1 MRRNAN
7 PIIVR
12 RRDGGPRKPAPG
24 AAGRLVRFVL
34 LLAAAVFLFRSAEAE
49 ENIERLL
56 FSRGMLGPRELAVIV
71 NEADPSSVAIG
82 NYYQKRRGIPE
93 ENMIRVSFPPGSDN
107 LPRVLFESVKRTAD
121 QLTPPRV
128 QAYALAW
135 MAPFRVDCMS
145 ITSAFAFGFDEAYCS
160 SKCGE
165 TRPSGYFHSGS
176 RAPYTDHGIRPAMML
191 AGRTVQDVRNLIDRG
206 IASDRTYPAG
216 TGYLLNTSDKHRSVR
231 AVTFDKTVDT
241 LGAAIR
247 LRRVEADFIS
257 DRRDVLFYFTG
268 LAKVPDL
275 DTLGFVPGAM
285 ADHLTSFG
293 GRLTENAQMSSVR
306 WLEAGA
312 TASYGT
318 VAEPCNILSKFP
330 HPAVAIWH
338 YLEGDTVL
346 EAYWKSVA
354 RPGEGVFIGEP
365 LAAPF
370 APQLIEHEGRITV
383 RLFSPRSRML
393 ALQAAASAVGPYRSA
408 VRTYI
413 LIPGYNE
420 LSFRLP
426 DAAAFYRLAYL
437 GGEKTKN

>member
-1 MRRNAN
+1 V
-7 PIIVR
+7 PKVTE
-12 RRDGGPRKPAPG
+12 
-24 AAGRLVRFVL
+24 RLWWFVL
-34 LLAAAVFLFRSAEAE
+34 LLVTAVCRGVGAE
-49 ENIERLL
+49 ETVDRLL
-56 FSRGMLGPRELAVIV
+56 FSRGALGSRELAVIV

-82 NYYQKRRGIPE
+82 GYYQKRRGIPD

-107 LPRVLFESVKRTAD
+107 LPRALFESVKRTVD
-121 QLTPPRV
+121 DRTPPRA

-160 SKCGE
+160 TKCGE
-165 TRPSGYFHSGS
+165 TKLSGYFHSAS
-176 RAPYTDHGIRPAMML
+176 RAPYTDHGIRPTMML
-191 AGRTVQDVRNLIDRG
+191 AGRTVQDVRKLIDRG
-206 IASDRTYPAG
+206 MASDHTYPAG
-216 TGYLLNTSDKHRSVR
+216 TGYLLNTSDKHRTVR
-231 AVTFDKTVDT
+231 AIAFDETVDK

-247 LRRVEADFIS
+247 LRRVEADSIS
-257 DRRDVLFYFTG
+257 DKQDVLFYFTG

-285 ADHLTSFG
+285 ADHLTSLG
-293 GRLTENAQMSSVR
+293 GRLTESAQMSSVR

-318 VAEPCNILSKFP
+318 VTEPCNLLSKFP
-330 HPAVAIWH
+330 YPAVAIWH

-370 APQLIEHEGRITV
+370 APQMIEHEGQVTV
-383 RLFSPRSRML
+383 RLFSPRPHML
-393 ALQAAASAVGPYRSA
+393 VLQASASAIGPYRSS
-408 VRTYI
+408 VKTYP
-413 LIPGYNE
+413 LKPGYNE
-420 LSFRLP
+420 VAFRLP
-426 DAAAFYRLAYL
+426 DAAAFYRLAYY
-437 GGEKTKN
+437 GGEEIKK

>member
-1 MRRNAN
+1 MKYRIRSVFL
-7 PIIVR
+7 PILFAV
-12 RRDGGPRKPAPG
+12 
-24 AAGRLVRFVL
+24 F
-34 LLAAAVFLFRSAEAE
+34 AAVFQVAKAE
-49 ENIERLL
+49 ESIDRLL
-56 FSRGMLGPRELAVIV
+56 FSRRSLGPAELAVIV

-93 ENMIRVSFPPGSDN
+93 ENMIRVSFPPGTDN
-107 LPRVLFESVKRTAD
+107 LPRAQFESVKQAVDSR
-121 QLTPPRV
+121 TPPGV

-145 ITSAFAFGFDEAYCS
+145 ITSAFALGFDQAYCS

-165 TRPSGYFHSGS
+165 TKPSGYFHSAS

-191 AGRTVQDVRNLIDRG
+191 AGRTVQDVRKLIDRG

-231 AVTFDKTVDT
+231 AVTFDKTVDM

-247 LRRVEADFIS
+247 LHRVEADFIS
-257 DRRDVLFYFTG
+257 GKQDVLFYFTG

-318 VAEPCNILSKFP
+318 VTEPCNILSKFP
-330 HPAVAIWH
+330 HPAVAMWH

-370 APQLIEHEGRITV
+370 APQLIQHKGLVTV
-383 RLFSPRSRML
+383 KLFSPRSHML
-393 ALQAAASAVGPYRSA
+393 ALQAATSAIGPYRSA
-408 VRTYI
+408 VKTYV

-420 LSFRLP
+420 LSFQLP
-426 DAAAFYRLAYL
+426 DTGAFYRLAYP
-437 GGEKTKN
+437 GGEQTKK

>member
-1 MRRNAN
+1 MTRTVGYL
-7 PIIVR
+7 IVR
-12 RRDGGPRKPAPG
+12 CRDGGFRTRT
-24 AAGRLVRFVL
+24 AGWIDRLLWFVL
-34 LLAAAVFLFRSAEAE
+34 LLVAAVFQGGQAE
-49 ENIERLL
+49 ESVNRLL
-56 FSRGMLGPRELAVIV
+56 FSRGTLGPRELAVIV

-107 LPRVLFESVKRTAD
+107 LPRALFESVKRTVD
-121 QLTPPRV
+121 DRTPPRV

-160 SKCGE
+160 TKCGE
-165 TRPSGYFHSGS
+165 TKPSGYFHSAS
-176 RAPYTDHGIRPAMML
+176 RAPYSDHRIRPAMML

-206 IASDRTYPAG
+206 VASDRTYPTG

-231 AVTFDKTVDT
+231 AVTFDKTIDT

-247 LRRVEADFIS
+247 LHRVDADFIS
-257 DRRDVLFYFTG
+257 DKRDVLFYFTG

-275 DTLGFVPGAM
+275 DTLSFVPGAM

-330 HPAVAIWH
+330 HPAVAMWH

-370 APQLIEHEGRITV
+370 VPQLTEHEGQITAK
-383 RLFSPRSRML
+383 LFSPRSHML
-393 ALQAAASAVGPYRSA
+393 MLQAAESAIGPYRS
-408 VRTYI
+408 VVKTYV

-426 DAAAFYRLAYL
+426 DATAFYRLAYL
-437 GGEKTKN
+437 GGAEIKK

>member
-1 MRRNAN
+1 MTCNVSH
-7 PIIVR
+7 IIGR
-12 RRDGGPRKPAPG
+12 RRDGEGRTREPSV
-24 AAGRLVRFVL
+24 AGRLLWFVL
-34 LLAAAVFLFRSAEAE
+34 LLVTAVSQGVKAE
-49 ENIERLL
+49 ESSDRLL
-56 FSRGMLGPRELAVIV
+56 FSRGTLGPQELAVIV
-71 NEADPSSVAIG
+71 NEADPSSIAIG

-93 ENMIRVSFPPGSDN
+93 ENMIRVSFPSGSDN
-107 LPRVLFESVKRTAD
+107 LPRALFESLKRTVD
-121 QLTPPRV
+121 NRTPARV
-128 QAYALAW
+128 QAYALTW

-165 TRPSGYFHSGS
+165 TKLSGYFHSAS
-176 RAPYTDHGIRPAMML
+176 RAPYTDHRIRPAMML

-206 IASDRTYPAG
+206 IASDRTYPTG
-216 TGYLLNTSDKHRSVR
+216 TGYLLNTSDKHRRVR
-231 AVTFDKTVDT
+231 AVTFDKTVDA

-247 LRRVEADFIS
+247 LRRMDADFIS
-257 DRRDVLFYFTG
+257 DKRDVLFYFTG

-275 DTLGFVPGAM
+275 DTLSFVPGAM

-318 VAEPCNILSKFP
+318 VTEPCNILSKFP

-338 YLEGDTVL
+338 YLEGDTIL

-370 APQLIEHEGRITV
+370 APQLINHEDQVTV
-383 RLFSPRSRML
+383 KLFSPRPHML
-393 ALQAAASAVGPYRSA
+393 VLQAAASAIGPYRSA
-408 VRTYI
+408 IKTYP
-413 LIPGYNE
+413 LRPGYNE

-437 GGEKTKN
+437 GSEETKK

>member
-1 MRRNAN
+1 MKH
-7 PIIVR
+7 PIRSVCLPILFAVL
-12 RRDGGPRKPAPG
+12 
-24 AAGRLVRFVL
+24 AAGFQV
-34 LLAAAVFLFRSAEAE
+34 AKAE
-49 ENIERLL
+49 ESVDRLL
-56 FSRGMLGPRELAVIV
+56 FSRGTLGPQELAVIV

-82 NYYQKRRGIPE
+82 DYYQKRRGIPE
-93 ENMIRVSFPPGSDN
+93 GNMIRVSFPPGSDN
-107 LPRVLFESVKRTAD
+107 LPRYQFESVKRLVED
-121 QLTPPRV
+121 RTPPQV

-145 ITSAFAFGFDEAYCS
+145 ITSAFALGFDPAYCS
-160 SKCGE
+160 TKCGE
-165 TRPSGYFHSGS
+165 TRPSGYFHSAS
-176 RAPYTDHGIRPAMML
+176 RAPFTDHGIRPAMML
-191 AGRTVQDVRNLIDRG
+191 AGRTVQDVRKLIDRG
-206 IASDRTYPAG
+206 IASDRTYPTG
-216 TGYLLNTSDKHRSVR
+216 TGYLLNTSDTHRRVR
-231 AVTFDKTVDT
+231 AVTFDKTIEA

-247 LRRVEADFIS
+247 LQRVDADFIS
-257 DRRDVLFYFTG
+257 DKRDVLFYFTG
-268 LAKVPDL
+268 LAKVPEL

-293 GRLTENAQMSSVR
+293 GRLTESTQMSSVR

-330 HPAVAIWH
+330 QPAVAMWH
-338 YLEGDTVL
+338 YLEGDTVI

-370 APQLIEHEGRITV
+370 APEIIEHQGRITV
-383 RLFSPRSRML
+383 RLFSPRSHML
-393 ALQAAASAVGPYRSA
+393 VLQAATSAIGPYRSA
-408 VRTYI
+408 VKTYV

-426 DAAAFYRLAYL
+426 DTAAFYRLAYL
-437 GGEKTKN
+437 SGEGAKK

>member
-1 MRRNAN
+1 MKH
-7 PIIVR
+7 PIRSVCLPI
-12 RRDGGPRKPAPG
+12 
-24 AAGRLVRFVL
+24 
-34 LLAAAVFLFRSAEAE
+34 LLAILVAGFQTAKAE
-49 ENIERLL
+49 ESVDRLL
-56 FSRGMLGPRELAVIV
+56 FSRGTLGPRELAVIV

-82 NYYQKRRGIPE
+82 DYYQKRRGIPE
-93 ENMIRVSFPPGSDN
+93 ENMIRVRFPPGSDN
-107 LPRVLFESVKRTAD
+107 LPRYQFDSVKR
-121 QLTPPRV
+121 LVEERTPPRV

-145 ITSAFAFGFDEAYCS
+145 ITSAFALGFDPAYCS
-160 SKCGE
+160 IKCGE
-165 TRPSGYFHSGS
+165 TKPSGYFNSAS

-206 IASDRTYPAG
+206 IASDHTYPTG
-216 TGYLLNTSDKHRSVR
+216 TGYLLNTSDRHRRVR
-231 AVTFDKTVDT
+231 AVTFDKTIEA
-241 LGAAIR
+241 LGAAVR
-247 LRRVEADFIS
+247 LQRVDADFIS
-257 DRRDVLFYFTG
+257 DKRDVLFYFTG
-268 LAKVPDL
+268 LAKVPEL

-293 GRLTENAQMSSVR
+293 GRLTENTQMSSVR

-338 YLEGDTVL
+338 YLEGDTVI

-370 APQLIEHEGRITV
+370 APQIIEHQGLITV
-383 RLFSPRSRML
+383 RLFSPRSHML
-393 ALQAAASAVGPYRSA
+393 ALQAANSAIGPYRSA
-408 VRTYI
+408 VKTYV

-426 DAAAFYRLAYL
+426 NTDAFYRLAYL
-437 GGEKTKN
+437 SSDETKK